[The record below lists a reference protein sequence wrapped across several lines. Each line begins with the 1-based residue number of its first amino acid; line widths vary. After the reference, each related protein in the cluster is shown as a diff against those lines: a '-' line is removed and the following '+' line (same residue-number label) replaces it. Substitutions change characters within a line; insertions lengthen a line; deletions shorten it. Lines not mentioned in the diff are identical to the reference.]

1 MLGAVGVTGDN
12 FEGSTGLVGT
22 GLVGLLRRL
31 YPRRGRRNRGTRP
44 LLCLIRRE
52 DQPSALP
59 ALRRLFGGG
68 LVVHVELSTA
78 ALPTEATFDTEVT
91 EVTEVTAADHPP
103 PEHGRRPPITEHDV
117 RLVSTLLRE
126 LTNRLGRVDDRRRRI
141 GRFRRFAVTVWLM
154 NHELG
159 ESAGDQESRDRR
171 VRELMRD
178 QGRYQQRQNLS
189 ELQVPGWL
197 GALVI
202 VLPFVWFRAR
212 VSGRL
217 PVLSGHYRWFV
228 RRESLA
234 PPVSGGM
241 TDVAAALTDGEWQRD
256 PDTALLFLV
265 NSFMQDV
272 RAAFRS
278 SRYTACATLLLGG
291 ITRRN
296 GGYQL
301 LRAINDVRNQTE
313 LADPL
318 LIVTESLRVPP
329 FADPPCD
336 LAPVSQAEAAYER
349 WRAGH
354 EHEQGLREAPAW
366 YLPLALPP
374 DQAGSDQAVSDETSD
389 ETAPRPAPLLPPR
402 EPRLRRVLPAA
413 ASVLL
418 IAGAGY
424 GYQHW
429 SRQHCGNGLSWP
441 GVHPTVWMTGGEC
454 VGITD
459 TSAAS
464 GVFPDLAPQLDVI
477 AEQNSEAADQ
487 HDAQP
492 GRPLLTLVYVGVLTE
507 PNRDSD
513 SLSAEREGLKGVAVA
528 QRWQLDAHGATDP
541 LVRILVANGGQR
553 MSSGPAVADTV
564 VRMAR
569 TDPSIVGVIGL
580 SRSYQAT
587 LDAVGRLAVAGI
599 PSIGATLSTDVL
611 ADSSPLY
618 YQIAPQNKREAA
630 VVAAYVR
637 DLQQTGALAPGV
649 PLRTYYSADPADRY
663 SNNLNADI
671 TASFARLGFRTE
683 SVPFGSPGQS
693 NDAAAAGRGAC
704 GYPGVVFYAGRPQP
718 DFGSFLNSIRNCG
731 AQPLPARIIADDD
744 TTRYVADENAR
755 RRYGSIPFDYVA
767 FAATPPLAAGTE
779 RDFYTEYN
787 VLFGADSPGAS
798 LDGHAALSFD
808 SVLTFVYAVGYLR
821 VDDQPIPMT
830 PAAVWRQISSISGRT
845 GFAGASG
852 YIDFG
857 SDVNR
862 HVPIDKPVLVL
873 KVRNGSVLNDASGYC
888 GVHGDPRTQ
897 PWCPTDRP

>member
-12 FEGSTGLVGT
+12 FESGDE
-22 GLVGLLRRL
+22 LVGLLRRL
-31 YPRRGRRNRGTRP
+31 YPRRGRRNRSTRP
-44 LLCLIRRE
+44 LICLIRRE
-52 DQPSALP
+52 GQPPALP
-59 ALRRLFGGG
+59 QLRRRFGGGG
-68 LVVHVELSTA
+68 LVVHVELA
-78 ALPTEATFDTEVT
+78 AD
-91 EVTEVTAADHPP
+91 ADHPP
-103 PEHGRRPPITEHDV
+103 PEQGQRPPITEHDV
-117 RLVSTLLRE
+117 RLVLTLLRE

-154 NHELG
+154 SHELG

-197 GALVI
+197 GALAI

-265 NSFMQDV
+265 NSFMEDV
-272 RAAFRS
+272 RAALRS

-301 LRAINDVRNQTE
+301 LRAINDVRNLTE

-336 LAPVSQAEAAYER
+336 LAPVSQAEAAYEQ

-354 EHEQGLREAPAW
+354 EREQGPREAPAW
-366 YLPLALPP
+366 YLPLALS
-374 DQAGSDQAVSDETSD
+374 ADEPAS
-389 ETAPRPAPLLPPR
+389 RPAPLLPPR

-413 ASVLL
+413 AAVLL

-441 GVHPTVWMTGGEC
+441 GVHPTVWVTGGEC

-459 TSAAS
+459 TPAAS
-464 GVFPDLAPQLDVI
+464 GAFPDLAAQLDVI
-477 AEQNSEAADQ
+477 AAQNSEAADQ

-492 GRPLLTLVYVGVLTE
+492 GRPLLTLVYVGVLTA
-507 PNRDSD
+507 PNDDSD
-513 SLSAEREGLKGVAVA
+513 SLSTEREGLKGAAVA
-528 QRWQLDAHGATDP
+528 QRWQLDAHGTTDP
-541 LVRILVANGGQR
+541 LVRILVANGGAR

-564 VRMAR
+564 VQMAH

-580 SRSYQAT
+580 SQSYQAT
-587 LDAVGRLAVAGI
+587 LDTVGRLAVAGI

-618 YQIAPQNKREAA
+618 YQIAPQNKREAD

-637 DLQQTGALAPGV
+637 NLQQTGATAPGV
-649 PLRTYYSADPADRY
+649 PLRTYYSADQTDRY
-663 SNNLNADI
+663 SNNLNADVI
-671 TASFARLGFRTE
+671 ASFAHLGFPTE
-683 SVPFGSPGQS
+683 SVPFGSPGQP

-704 GYPGVVFYAGRPQP
+704 GYPGIVFYAGRPQP

-744 TTRYVADENAR
+744 TTRYVADQNTR

-767 FAATPPLAAGTE
+767 FSATPPLAAGTE

-808 SVLTFVYAVGYLR
+808 AVLTFVYAVGYLR
-821 VDDQPIPMT
+821 VDGQPIPMT

-857 SDVNR
+857 ANVNR

-897 PWCPTDRP
+897 PWCPYDPPAG